1 MSPVSLSDEAQPAV
15 VPTFSSAA
23 MPRSL
28 FLPLLPLLLLLLP
41 EAPRAARV
49 SPLQASSE
57 AAATCKA
64 HDLCLLGP
72 RPLPPAPPVNVSL
85 YYESLCGACRYFL
98 VRDLFPTWLMV
109 MEIINVTLV
118 PYGNA
123 QVRRKRG
130 NRGRRGVGGRGQGRS
145 SFGALQ
151 ERNVSGT
158 WEFTCQHGELECRLN
173 KVEACL
179 LDKLEKEAALL
190 TIVCVE
196 EMQDMEKKLGPCL
209 QVYAPEVSPDSI
221 MECATGER
229 GTQLMHANAQLTEA
243 LQPPHEYVPWVLV
256 NEKPLKDPSQLLST
270 VCQLY
275 QGVEKPDICSSM
287 ADPPRKVCYK

>member
-1 MSPVSLSDEAQPAV
+1 M
-15 VPTFSSAA
+15 A

-28 FLPLLPLLLLLLP
+28 LLPLLPLLLLLLLP
-41 EAPRAARV
+41 LEIPRAARA
-49 SPLQASSE
+49 SPRQGSSE
-57 AAATCKA
+57 VAATCKA
-64 HDLCLLGP
+64 QDLCLLGP

-85 YYESLCGACRYFL
+85 YYESLCRACRYFL

-109 MEIINVTLV
+109 MEIINITLV

-123 QVRRKRG
+123 QVHGKRG
-130 NRGRRGVGGRGQGRS
+130 NKGERGAGGGMETTPEHLSSPRS
-145 SFGALQ
+145 VGALQ

-196 EMQDMEKKLGPCL
+196 EMEDMEKKLEPCL
-209 QVYAPEVSPDSI
+209 QVYAPEVSADSI

-256 NEKPLKDPSQLLST
+256 NE
-270 VCQLY
+270 
-275 QGVEKPDICSSM
+275 GAEKPDVCSSM